1 MYSKEALFGNAPH
14 LSTLFQA
21 KKTNSARK
29 KKKSLRTHTH
39 TTATLVEIYCQEK
52 QKSSGSTHDQL
63 PWLRGSQR
71 KKEWGNGRGSIG
83 MESLCMCRIGAEGKG
98 MLYIQQGIAK
108 KKKSLRTHAHHY
120 HGYHVPTEGKKKK
133 KESIRRLF

>member
-39 TTATLVEIYCQEK
+39 THTPP
-52 QKSSGSTHDQL
+52 L
-63 PWLRGSQR
+63 PWLKYTAR
-71 KKEWGNGRGSIG
+71 KSKKAPEAHTTSYHGCEVPNGR
-83 MESLCMCRIGAEGKG
+83 
-98 MLYIQQGIAK
+98 
-108 KKKSLRTHAHHY
+108 KSGVMAGDL
-120 HGYHVPTEGKKKK
+120 
-133 KESIRRLF
+133 